1 MVASTKKIRRAK
13 IPRDTWPVY
22 QSMFSDYLESVN
34 KAPRTIFTYGIAVEQ
49 LGLFLR
55 SHDLPLDPTFLT
67 RDHLQEWMRYLQ
79 RPKDQD
85 GQGVGAQTAKQRFR
99 SVARLFAWLVDTEE
113 IKESPMVKMHPPA
126 VPEKLVPVIRQDDL
140 KKLFRTVGG
149 SDFESRRDKAIIALF
164 IDTGLRLSEM
174 AGIDQTDINWNDRE
188 VSVMGKG
195 RRVRTIKFIPE
206 TRGDLNRYKLK
217 RDQHPHA
224 DDEAFWIGKRGRL
237 TPSGVYRMIRRRCIE
252 AGLPPVHPHMFRHTF
267 AHEYLR
273 AGGSEGDLMR
283 VTGWR
288 SRSMVDRYGASAA
301 SARASE
307 AHDKFSPRRG
317 L

>member
-1 MVASTKKIRRAK
+1 
-13 IPRDTWPVY
+13 
-22 QSMFSDYLESVN
+22 MFADYLESVN
-34 KAPRTIFTYGIAVEQ
+34 AAPKTIFTYGIAVEQ
-49 LGLFLR
+49 LGQFLAK
-55 SHDLPLDPTFLT
+55 SDLPLDPTFTT
-67 RDHLQEWMRYLQ
+67 RDHLQAWMLYLQ
-79 RPKDQD
+79 KSKADG
-85 GQGVGAQTAKQRFR
+85 GQGVVAQTAKQRFR
-99 SVARLFAWLVDTEE
+99 SVSRFFAWLVDTDE
-113 IKESPMVKMHPPA
+113 IAESPMLKMKPPA
-126 VPEKLVPVIRQDDL
+126 VPEKLVPVIRQEDM
-140 KKLFRTVGG
+140 KKLFKVVSG
-149 SDFESRRDKAIIALF
+149 SDFESRRDKAIISMF

-174 AGIDQTDINWNDRE
+174 AGIDQENIDWQDRM
-188 VSVMGKG
+188 VAVLGKG
-195 RRVRTIKFIPE
+195 RRVREVKFVAE

-224 DDEAFWIGKRGRL
+224 DDDAFWLGKRGRL
-237 TPSGVYRMIRRRCIE
+237 TGSGIYRMIVRRCEE
-252 AGLPPVHPHMFRHTF
+252 AGIPKTHPHAFRHTF

-273 AGGSEGDLMR
+273 KGGSEGDLMR